1 MTEISKDRA
10 LETVEKLAR
19 KHISLKEASIESAER
34 GSSNHTFFVNQKFVV
49 KIEKRDDWKENM
61 QREPA
66 ILKAVEDAAIK
77 TPKVIDSG
85 VIENLHY
92 RITELLKGNTI
103 DQYSSGK
110 NFYQQDLEEKKKL
123 AKRIGKTLAKIHEA
137 KSFRRFG
144 TITAGQKGTK
154 QVSAENWSKGVID
167 LQRWWL
173 EKLRQEDFKETAY
186 KAEKILE
193 EHSDQLDKATE
204 SRLLHMEFDLRNLL
218 FQKEDIAVVDWEM
231 AAAGDPLLD
240 LVITEKRLVWRQNQ
254 SQEIKQSLRK
264 GYKTVREI
272 EDSPELERL
281 YEIFQMTRLLLIH
294 QEDKE
299 MVKKIKKSSRE
310 LFI

>member
-19 KHISLKEASIESAER
+19 KHISLKEASIESAEL

-92 RITELLKGNTI
+92 RITELLKGDTI

-110 NFYQQDLEEKKKL
+110 NFYEQDLEEKKKL
-123 AKRIGKTLAKIHEA
+123 AKRMGKTLAKVHEA
-137 KSFRRFG
+137 KNFDRFG
-144 TITAGQKGTK
+144 KITADQKGTK
-154 QVSAENWSKGVID
+154 QVSAKNWSKGVID
-167 LQRWWL
+167 LQRRWL
-173 EKLRQEDFKETAY
+173 EKLSQEDFKETAD

-193 EHSDQLDKATE
+193 EHSDRLDKATE

-218 FQKEDIAVVDWEM
+218 FQKEDVAVVDWEM

-240 LVITEKRLVWRQNQ
+240 LVMTEKRLVWRQNQ

-272 EDSPELERL
+272 EDSPELEKI

-299 MVKKIKKSSRE
+299 MVKKIRKKV
-310 LFI
+310 